1 MLYAKALGLD
11 YTNQEKEYRSFLLDN
26 YRFDM
31 YTYTDENL
39 AKIELKLT
47 QMELEQAVGRGR
59 TVRTDAQLELF
70 SKVPIDSTDI
80 FKINK

>member
-1 MLYAKALGLD
+1 LGLE

-31 YTYTDENL
+31 YTYIDDNL
-39 AKIELKLT
+39 ANIELKLT

-59 TVRTDAQLELF
+59 TSRTDAQLELF
-70 SKVPIDSTDI
+70 AKVPINSTDV
-80 FKINK
+80 FKLKK